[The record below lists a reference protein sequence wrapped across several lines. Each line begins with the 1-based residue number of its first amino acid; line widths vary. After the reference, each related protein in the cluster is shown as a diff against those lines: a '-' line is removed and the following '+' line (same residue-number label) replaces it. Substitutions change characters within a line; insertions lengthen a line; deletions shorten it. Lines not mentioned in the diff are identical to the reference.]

1 MTTIPHLQDY
11 DDDDPNIDFRKKR
24 WNYWEALKKV
34 RVEYMQDAKNG
45 QFDAYDF
52 EDYIEKK
59 YGIKMQIV
67 NGNIT
72 DGYKIMDEKK
82 YIVFLLKF
90 Q

>member
-11 DDDDPNIDFRKKR
+11 DDDDPNINFRKKR
-24 WNYWEALKKV
+24 WDYWAALKKV

>member
-11 DDDDPNIDFRKKR
+11 DDDDPNINFRKKR
-24 WNYWEALKKV
+24 WNYWESLKKV

>member
-1 MTTIPHLQDY
+1 
-11 DDDDPNIDFRKKR
+11 
-24 WNYWEALKKV
+24 
-34 RVEYMQDAKNG
+34 MQDAKNG
-45 QFDAYDF
+45 QFDAFDF
-52 EDYIEKK
+52 EDYIEEK

-82 YIVFLLKF
+82 YIVFILKF